1 VVNSAAFWNVIR
13 RETDDWGLVMSITE
27 TTTTSWF
34 SKLKNGLLGLLIG
47 PLLVLGMIWLLS
59 WNEGRSVKTYN
70 SLVEGA
76 GVVVSVDSGSVGAEN
91 EGKLVHVSGAVAPQ
105 GVPEDQTFGVQA
117 EGAAGLERKVEM
129 FQWIEESK
137 SETKKTL
144 GGGEET
150 VTTYTYHKEWQSR
163 PIDSSR
169 FRNADAH
176 YNPAM
181 PFESERFWVSSA
193 TVGAFT
199 VDGKAVADLGTEK
212 PLTITPAVLENVSAA
227 LNSDLPVKANGTTIY
242 VSRNRQAPAV
252 GDIRI
257 SFARQDVAT
266 ASFVGAQRGETITDD
281 FKTSNGY
288 TVFLSAAGNVAAP
301 EMFETAQSENT
312 LITWLVRF
320 GGLLGMFIGF
330 AMMLSILG
338 IIADVIPFVGSI
350 VGFGTSIIAAILTL
364 LIGPL
369 VIAIAW
375 IAYRPLIAIAVLVAG
390 VALAAA
396 LIYLRRGKAVAP
408 TTLGRPA

>member
-1 VVNSAAFWNVIR
+1 
-13 RETDDWGLVMSITE
+13 MSITE

-47 PLLVLGMIWLLS
+47 PLLIIGTIWLLS

-70 SLVEGA
+70 SLLEGA
-76 GVVVSVDSGSVGAEN
+76 GVVVSVDSGTVDAAN
-91 EGKLVHVSGAVAPQ
+91 EGKLIHISGPVMPQ
-105 GVPEDQTFGVQA
+105 GVPEDQIFGVQA
-117 EGAAGLERKVEM
+117 EGAVGINRKVEM
-129 FQWIEESK
+129 YQWVEDSK

-163 PIDSSR
+163 PIDSSD
-169 FRNADAH
+169 FRNANAH
-176 YNPAM
+176 QNPSM

-193 TVGAFT
+193 SVGAFT
-199 VDGKAVADLGTEK
+199 VDGKAVADLGADK
-212 PLTITPAVLENVSAA
+212 PLSVTPEVLERVSSA
-227 LNSDLPVKANGTTIY
+227 LNSDLPVRANGTTIY
-242 VSRNRQAPAV
+242 VSQNRQAPAV
-252 GDIRI
+252 GDLRI
-257 SFARQDVAT
+257 SFSREDVST
-266 ASFVGAQRGETITDD
+266 ASFIGAQRGDGVTDD

-288 TVFLSAAGNVAAP
+288 TVFLTAAGNVPAA

-312 LITWLVRF
+312 LITWLIRF

-330 AMMLSILG
+330 VMMLSILG
-338 IIADVIPFVGSI
+338 IIADVIPFIGSI
-350 VGFGTSIIAAILTL
+350 VGFGASIIAAILTL

-375 IAYRPLIAIAVLVAG
+375 IAYRPLIAIAVLGLG
-390 VALAAA
+390 VALAAG
-396 LIYLRRGKAVAP
+396 LIYLRRGKSQAAP

>member
-1 VVNSAAFWNVIR
+1 
-13 RETDDWGLVMSITE
+13 MSITE

-47 PLLVLGMIWLLS
+47 PLLVFGMIWLLS
-59 WNEGRSVKTYN
+59 WNEGRAIKTYN

-76 GVVVSVDSGSVGAEN
+76 GIVVSVESGSVDAAN
-91 EGKLVHVSGAVAPQ
+91 DGKLVHISGPVTPQ

-117 EGAAGLERKVEM
+117 EGAVGLNRTVEM
-129 FQWIEESK
+129 YQWVEESK

-150 VTTYTYHKEWQSR
+150 VTTYTYRKEWQSR
-163 PIDSSR
+163 AIDSSD
-169 FRNADAH
+169 FRDANAH
-176 YNPAM
+176 ENPSI
-181 PFESERFWVSSA
+181 PFESERFWVASA

-212 PLTITPAVLENVSAA
+212 PLTITPAVLESVTAA
-227 LNSDLPVKANGTTIY
+227 VNSDLPVKANGTTIY
-242 VSRNRQAPAV
+242 VSQNRQSPAV
-252 GDIRI
+252 GDLRI
-257 SFARQDVAT
+257 SFSREDVSA
-266 ASFVGAQRGETITDD
+266 ASFVGAQRGDAVMDD

-301 EMFETAQSENT
+301 AMFETAQSENT
-312 LITWLVRF
+312 LITWLIRF
-320 GGLLGMFIGF
+320 GGLIGMFIGF

-350 VGFGTSIIAAILTL
+350 VGFGTSIIAVILTL
-364 LIGPL
+364 LLGPL

-375 IAYRPLIAIAVLVAG
+375 IAYRPLIAIAVLAVG
-390 VALAAA
+390 VALAAG
-396 LIYLRRGKAVAP
+396 LIYLRRGKAAAP
-408 TTLGRPA
+408 PLGRPA